1 MMEDSKKEIEFS
13 KLKLQ
18 KDDILIIKVDTSE
31 LTPDEATDKLSA
43 VRDDEFVKFIKD
55 KGNPVLVAYSGLDFE
70 ILRLDDKDKVVVY
83 MDVSSMDD
91 EKAANYE
98 DYIKFKLNET
108 LGDKLIPIQVRNGSP
123 VLKVSKG
130 DKE

>member
-1 MMEDSKKEIEFS
+1 MEDNKKEIEF
-13 KLKLQ
+13 LKLNLKQ
-18 KDDILIIKVDTSE
+18 DDILIIKVDTSE
-31 LTPDEATDKLSA
+31 MTPDEATDKLSS
-43 VRDDEFVKFIKD
+43 VRDDDFVNYIKD
-55 KGNPVLVAYSGLDFE
+55 RGNPVLVAYSGLDFE
-70 ILRLDDKDKVVVY
+70 ILRLDEKDKVVVY

-91 EKAANYE
+91 DKAKNYE

-130 DKE
+130 EKE

>member
-1 MMEDSKKEIEFS
+1 MEDNKKEIEF
-13 KLKLQ
+13 LKLNLKQ
-18 KDDILIIKVDTSE
+18 DDILIIKVDTSE
-31 LTPDEATDKLSA
+31 MTPDEATDKLSS
-43 VRDDEFVKFIKD
+43 VRDDDFVNYIRD
-55 KGNPVLVAYSGLDFE
+55 RGNPVLVAYSGLDFE
-70 ILRLDDKDKVVVY
+70 ILRLDEKDKVIVY

-91 EKAANYE
+91 DKAKNYE

-130 DKE
+130 EKE

>member
-1 MMEDSKKEIEFS
+1 MEENKKEIEFL

-18 KDDILIIKVDTSE
+18 KDDILILKVDTSE
-31 LTPDEATDKLSA
+31 MTTDEATDKLSS
-43 VRDDEFVKFIKD
+43 VRDDEFVKYIKD

-70 ILRLDDKDKVVVY
+70 ILRLDEKDKVVVY

>member
-1 MMEDSKKEIEFS
+1 MEDNKKEIEF
-13 KLKLQ
+13 LKLNLKQ
-18 KDDILIIKVDTSE
+18 DDILIIKVDTSE
-31 LTPDEATDKLSA
+31 MTPDEATDKLSS
-43 VRDDEFVKFIKD
+43 VRDDDFVNYIKD
-55 KGNPVLVAYSGLDFE
+55 RGNPVLVAYSGLDFE
-70 ILRLDDKDKVVVY
+70 ILRLDEKDKVVVY

-91 EKAANYE
+91 DRAKNYE

-130 DKE
+130 EKE

>member
-1 MMEDSKKEIEFS
+1 MEDNKKEIEF
-13 KLKLQ
+13 LKLNLKQ
-18 KDDILIIKVDTSE
+18 DDILIIKVDTSE
-31 LTPDEATDKLSA
+31 MSPDEATDKLSS
-43 VRDDEFVKFIKD
+43 VRDDDFVNYIKD
-55 KGNPVLVAYSGLDFE
+55 RGNPVLVAYSGLDFE
-70 ILRLDDKDKVVVY
+70 ILRLDEKDKVVVY

-91 EKAANYE
+91 DKAKNYE

-130 DKE
+130 EKE